1 MPFVVSNI
9 DTSLT
14 PDLANLYQ
22 PSVVLEVR
30 NTSLEMEAFKVF
42 SSNVCLQVGGRKVGV
57 VGYLT
62 PETLEVSKKNANTI
76 FQKNS
81 LLTVPIMTTLIK
93 VSNPGALII
102 KDELEPVAKEVAR
115 LEAEGVDIIIG
126 LGHR

>member
-1 MPFVVSNI
+1 M
-9 DTSLT
+9 
-14 PDLANLYQ
+14 
-22 PSVVLEVR
+22 
-30 NTSLEMEAFKVF
+30 
-42 SSNVCLQVGGRKVGV
+42 GV

-62 PETLEVSKKNANTI
+62 PETLEVTFLI
-76 FQKNS
+76 II
-81 LLTVPIMTTLIK
+81 PIVIIPIK

>member
-1 MPFVVSNI
+1 M
-9 DTSLT
+9 
-14 PDLANLYQ
+14 
-22 PSVVLEVR
+22 
-30 NTSLEMEAFKVF
+30 
-42 SSNVCLQVGGRKVGV
+42 GV

>member
-1 MPFVVSNI
+1 M
-9 DTSLT
+9 
-14 PDLANLYQ
+14 
-22 PSVVLEVR
+22 
-30 NTSLEMEAFKVF
+30 
-42 SSNVCLQVGGRKVGV
+42 GV

-62 PETLEVSKKNANTI
+62 PETLEVP
-76 FQKNS
+76 S
-81 LLTVPIMTTLIK
+81 LLISPIVIIPIK

>member
-1 MPFVVSNI
+1 MVSNI

-22 PSVVLEVR
+22 SSVVLEVR

-62 PETLEVSKKNANTI
+62 PETLEVSKRMPTLSSK
-76 FQKNS
+76 KHPS
-81 LLTVPIMTTLIK
+81 PIMTTLIK

>member
-1 MPFVVSNI
+1 MVSNI

-22 PSVVLEVR
+22 PSVVLEVK
-30 NTSLEMEAFKVF
+30 NISTSLEMEAFKVF

-76 FQKNS
+76 FQKTPFS
-81 LLTVPIMTTLIK
+81 P
-93 VSNPGALII
+93 SP
-102 KDELEPVAKEVAR
+102 
-115 LEAEGVDIIIG
+115 
-126 LGHR
+126 

>member
-22 PSVVLEVR
+22 SSVVLEVR

-62 PETLEVSKKNANTI
+62 PETLEVSKRMPTLSSK
-76 FQKNS
+76 KHPS
-81 LLTVPIMTTLIK
+81 PIMTTLIK

>member
-1 MPFVVSNI
+1 M
-9 DTSLT
+9 
-14 PDLANLYQ
+14 
-22 PSVVLEVR
+22 
-30 NTSLEMEAFKVF
+30 
-42 SSNVCLQVGGRKVGV
+42 GV

-62 PETLEVSKKNANTI
+62 PETLEVSKRMPTLSSKKNP
-76 FQKNS
+76 S
-81 LLTVPIMTTLIK
+81 PIMTTLIK